1 MTEREFG
8 HDEELAR
15 LARKLGER
23 EAAGV
28 DPTAMAGRVG
38 ARLRE
43 PAPARRP
50 LWMRTWVPLAAAAT
64 IILAVGIGLQPWAGD
79 DVVEL
84 AAVPA
89 EIAELE
95 TDELE
100 AVLDSLELDVP
111 VSELVTV
118 GLYELTEDELSTL
131 LETMEG

>member
-1 MTEREFG
+1 MTEREFD
-8 HDEELAR
+8 HDDELSR
-15 LARKLGER
+15 LAQRLGER
-23 EAAGV
+23 EAAGI
-28 DPTAMAGRVG
+28 DPAAMARRVG

-43 PAPARRP
+43 PAPVRRP
-50 LWMRTWVPLAAAAT
+50 MWMRVWVPLAAAAT
-64 IILAVGIGLQPWAGD
+64 LILAVGIGLQPWAGD
-79 DVVEL
+79 DAAQV

-95 TDELE
+95 ADELE